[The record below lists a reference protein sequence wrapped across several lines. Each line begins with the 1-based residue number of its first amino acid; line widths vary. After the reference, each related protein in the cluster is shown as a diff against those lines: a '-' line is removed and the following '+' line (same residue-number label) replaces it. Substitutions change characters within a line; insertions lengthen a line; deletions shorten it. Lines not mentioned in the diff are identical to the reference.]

1 VNEISTEEF
10 IAITKTTPEQRLD
23 YSLTKMIEL
32 NSLWGLYG
40 TNGWLLLKADD
51 EACFPIWPHEAFA
64 VAWEKEEFPDCKPK
78 KISFDDWQNQWLGGM
93 KQNGTLIL
101 VFPLSD
107 DEEGI
112 MLSAEELIDCLQEEL
127 DTK

>member
-1 VNEISTEEF
+1 MNEISTEEF

-32 NSLWGLYG
+32 DSLWGLYG
-40 TNGWLLLKADD
+40 TNGWLLLKADN
-51 EACFPIWPHEAFA
+51 EACFPIWPHESFA

-78 KISFDDWQNQWLGGM
+78 KIGFEEWQNQWLAGM

-112 MLSAEELIDCLQEEL
+112 MLSAEEFIECLQEEL
-127 DTK
+127 DN